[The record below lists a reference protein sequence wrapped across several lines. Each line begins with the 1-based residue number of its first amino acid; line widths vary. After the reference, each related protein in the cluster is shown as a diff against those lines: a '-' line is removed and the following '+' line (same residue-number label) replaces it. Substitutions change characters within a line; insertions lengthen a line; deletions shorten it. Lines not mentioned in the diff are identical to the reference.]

1 MQIVGQSGAKWGTKL
16 AIKLAFEGAGV
27 CLMTVFIGFTGEYTH
42 TLDAKGRLAVPARYR
57 SRFEQG
63 LVITPGVEACLYIY
77 PMEAWEAKAKQI
89 DEKNLS
95 AAQRRQVERV
105 FFGNATELELDAQGR
120 VTLPAKYRQRANL
133 EDDVLIIGARDRLE
147 LWNAATYR
155 EALEQIH
162 IEDLKG
168 LDLPF

>member
-1 MQIVGQSGAKWGTKL
+1 M
-16 AIKLAFEGAGV
+16 AI
-27 CLMTVFIGFTGEYTH
+27 FIGFTGEYTH
-42 TLDAKGRLAVPARYR
+42 ALDAKGRLAIPARYR

-63 LVITPGVEACLYIY
+63 LVITPGVETCLYIY

-120 VTLPAKYRQRANL
+120 VTIPAKYRERASL

-147 LWNAATYR
+147 LWQAAIYR
-155 EALEQIH
+155 ETVEQMQ

-168 LDLPF
+168 LDLQF

>member
-1 MQIVGQSGAKWGTKL
+1 MQKVGRSGEKWGTKL
-16 AIKLAFEGAGV
+16 AIKLAFEGASISP
-27 CLMTVFIGFTGEYTH
+27 MTVFIGFTGEYTH
-42 TLDAKGRLAVPARYR
+42 TLDAKGRLAIPARYR

-63 LVITPGVEACLYIY
+63 LVITPGVEACLYVY

-105 FFGNATELELDAQGR
+105 FFGNATELELDSQGR
-120 VTLPAKYRQRANL
+120 IIIPAKYRERASL

-147 LWNAATYR
+147 LWKASIYR
-155 EALEQIH
+155 ETVEQIQ